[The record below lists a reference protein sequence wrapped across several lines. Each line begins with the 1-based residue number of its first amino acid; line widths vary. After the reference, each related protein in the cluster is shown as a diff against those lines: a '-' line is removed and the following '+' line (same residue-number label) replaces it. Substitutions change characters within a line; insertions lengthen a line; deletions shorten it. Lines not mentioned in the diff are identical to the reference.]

1 MEHSLAGG
9 CRSLLKYPPMAPTP
23 PALVSDAP
31 LGAARKWAITF
42 SVMMVTVMQVLDTSI
57 TNVALPHM
65 QGSFSAS
72 IDEMSWVITSYL
84 AANAVIIPAS
94 GWLTAVFGRR
104 RFYLICTVTFTAS
117 SFLSG
122 IAPNLEFLVLMRILQ
137 GLGGGP
143 VIPMAQAIMWEIFPL
158 KERGTAM
165 AVWGFGIMLAPI
177 LGPTVG
183 GWIADNWSWRWIFY
197 INLPIGALG
206 FFMVSAFLF
215 DSPFVNKPRGIDL
228 AGLVM
233 MVFGFGFLQL
243 ALDLGEKEDWFDSRL
258 IIALFVLAACTLVG
272 FIVRELT
279 TAEPILDLTVFNDRN
294 FAVGTTCIALV
305 GLAFNSS
312 MLLIALY
319 TQKMLSYDAWN
330 AGLVLAPGG
339 LGTMISL
346 MISGRLVARMDQR
359 LMLGGGC
366 LLNAFAAL
374 LMTHLTLG
382 MDYWS
387 LAWPR
392 FLQGFAMGFIF
403 PPLQTL
409 TLATIRLERLGNAT
423 AAYNVVRNVGGSVG
437 VALATMLL
445 VRRSQRHQSTLVS
458 HVDVWSADTTRR
470 LKELTAHFVSQG
482 ADSFTAG
489 RQALAML
496 YRRTTEQA
504 QVLAYAD
511 DFWLISIVFLAILPL
526 IPLMRRVHAEQNER
540 ARESSGRVEA
550 LPVPEE

>member
-1 MEHSLAGG
+1 MDALYHMTDAQTIS
-9 CRSLLKYPPMAPTP
+9 PTRRWTVT
-23 PALVSDAP
+23 L
-31 LGAARKWAITF
+31 
-42 SVMMVTVMQVLDTSI
+42 SVMMVTVMQVLDTSV

-65 QGSFSAS
+65 QGSMSAG
-72 IDEMSWVITSYL
+72 IEEMSWVVTSYL
-84 AANAVIIPAS
+84 AANAVAIPAT
-94 GWLTAVFGRR
+94 GWLSAHFGRR
-104 RFYLICTVTFTAS
+104 RFFLICTVLFTVS

-122 IAPNLEFLVLMRILQ
+122 IAPNLEFLVAMRVLQ

-158 KERGTAM
+158 RQRGTAM
-165 AVWGFGIMLAPI
+165 AVWGVGIMLAPI

-206 FFMVSAFLF
+206 FLMVSAFLF
-215 DSPFVNKPRGIDL
+215 DSPFASKPRRIDAL
-228 AGLVM
+228 GLVLM
-233 MVFGFGFLQL
+233 IFGFGFLQL
-243 ALDLGEKEDWFDSRL
+243 ALDLGEKEDWFESRL
-258 IIALFVLAACTLVG
+258 IVALFVLAACTLVS
-272 FIVRELT
+272 FIARELT
-279 TAEPILDLTVFNDRN
+279 TTEPILDLTVFHDRN
-294 FAVGTTCIALV
+294 FAVGTICIALV

-312 MLLIALY
+312 MLLLAVY
-319 TQKMLSYDAWN
+319 TQKMLGYDAWN

-346 MISGRLVARMDQR
+346 MISGRLVSRMDQR
-359 LMLGGGC
+359 LMLMGGC
-366 LLNAFAAL
+366 LLNAFSAL
-374 LMTHLTLG
+374 LMTQLTLS

-437 VALATMLL
+437 VALATTLL
-445 VRRSQRHQSTLVS
+445 VRRSQEHQTTLVA
-458 HVDVWSADTTRR
+458 HVDVWSADTARR
-470 LKELTAHFVSQG
+470 LKEWTAHFMSQG

-489 RQALAML
+489 RQALSML
-496 YRRTTEQA
+496 YRRTLEQA

-540 ARESSGRVEA
+540 ARESSERAGRVEA

>member
-1 MEHSLAGG
+1 
-9 CRSLLKYPPMAPTP
+9 MADPQTIS
-23 PALVSDAP
+23 PA
-31 LGAARKWAITF
+31 RRWAITL
-42 SVMMVTVMQVLDTSI
+42 SVMMVTVMQVLDTSV

-65 QGSFSAS
+65 QGSLSAG
-72 IDEMSWVITSYL
+72 IEEMSWVVTSFL
-84 AANAVIIPAS
+84 AANAIIIPAT
-94 GWLTAVFGRR
+94 GWLSARFGRR
-104 RFYLICTVTFTAS
+104 RFFLICTVLFTVS

-122 IAPNLEFLVLMRILQ
+122 IAPNLEFLVAMRVLQ

-158 KERGTAM
+158 RQRGTAM
-165 AVWGFGIMLAPI
+165 AVWGVGIMLAPI

-183 GWIADNWSWRWIFY
+183 GWVCDNWSWRWIFY
-197 INLPIGALG
+197 INLPIGVLG
-206 FFMVSAFLF
+206 FLLVSAFLF
-215 DSPFVNKPRGIDL
+215 DSPWVSKPRRIDV
-228 AGLVM
+228 AGLFLM
-233 MVFGFGFLQL
+233 MFGFGFLQL

-258 IIALFVLAACTLVG
+258 IISLFVLAACTLVG

-279 TAEPILDLTVFNDRN
+279 TAEPILDLTVFHDRN

-312 MLLIALY
+312 MLLVALY
-319 TQKMLSYDAWN
+319 TQKMLAYDAWN

-346 MISGRLVARMDQR
+346 MISGRLVARVDQR
-359 LMLGGGC
+359 LMLMGGC
-366 LLNAFAAL
+366 LLNAFAAA

-437 VALATMLL
+437 VAMATTLL
-445 VRRSQRHQSTLVS
+445 VRRSQEHQSTLVA
-458 HVDVWSADTTRR
+458 HVDVWSPDTARR

-489 RQALAML
+489 RQALALL

-511 DFWLISIVFLAILPL
+511 DFWLISIVFLAVLPL